1 MGGYRGKLGPTVGYM
16 WNGIWCVRAR
26 PEKVP
31 NPKTQKQNDHR
42 TLFKQEV
49 QLASTM
55 HWVVEEGLTAT
66 ARERRMTGYNLFVK
80 LNQQAFSLKD
90 GQLAVDYTR
99 LQVAAGGLAPVAFGE
114 PVCDKDCVL
123 SVTFAKNPT
132 HGVSDNYDSVKLY
145 IYCPDKGEGFVSNG
159 DYRRTQRCSVVL
171 PEWMLGHE
179 VHIYGYV
186 RNSHG
191 FSSDS
196 QYIGSFTPQQGVAY
210 GPAQQEAEAAD
221 VETVDPETGEII
233 AAPKA
238 KAAKATAAA
247 KSTAGKKP
255 VKRE

>member
-1 MGGYRGKLGPTVGYM
+1 M
-16 WNGIWCVRAR
+16 
-26 PEKVP
+26 
-31 NPKTQKQNDHR
+31 
-42 TLFKQEV
+42 
-49 QLASTM
+49 
-55 HWVVEEGLTAT
+55 
-66 ARERRMTGYNLFVK
+66 
-80 LNQQAFSLKD
+80 
-90 GQLAVDYTR
+90 
-99 LQVAAGGLAPVAFGE
+99 AFGE

-210 GPAQQEAEAAD
+210 GPAQQEAEAAAG
-221 VETVDPETGEII
+221 ETVDPETGEII
-233 AAPKA
+233 AVPKA